1 MQHTH
6 TQFASGKSIKTP
18 IEVSLCVNPRRD
30 DCRIAFVDSEP
41 NHDESKKVTYKI
53 QQLASNKMSEAPQE
67 QPKDETPEVKETP
80 IENKEESGEMSR
92 EEMMKVIIQQQKE
105 LESQQTNKTEEQK
118 ELEELKA
125 MLKKQKDE
133 EAAKT
138 LAAAKALSEDL
149 VNQWAQSLDK
159 TEMTEANKQ
168 SILKMAKE
176 YPEQSMELLRVA
188 HCASKAHQAQ
198 VKKFDEFKRMTES
211 MQLKEKFAEVMNKK
225 RVREEPVQQLVHAA
239 STKKQKVVPQQ
250 RSTENYALSII
261 KKYRAS
267 GSARDHMTAMQEYQ
281 TPKRRGA
288 RAPYY

>member
-1 MQHTH
+1 
-6 TQFASGKSIKTP
+6 
-18 IEVSLCVNPRRD
+18 
-30 DCRIAFVDSEP
+30 
-41 NHDESKKVTYKI
+41 
-53 QQLASNKMSEAPQE
+53 MSEAPQE

-92 EEMMKVIIQQQKE
+92 EEMMKVINQQQKE

-168 SILKMAKE
+168 SI
-176 YPEQSMELLRVA
+176 
-188 HCASKAHQAQ
+188 
-198 VKKFDEFKRMTES
+198 
-211 MQLKEKFAEVMNKK
+211 
-225 RVREEPVQQLVHAA
+225 
-239 STKKQKVVPQQ
+239 
-250 RSTENYALSII
+250 
-261 KKYRAS
+261 
-267 GSARDHMTAMQEYQ
+267 
-281 TPKRRGA
+281 
-288 RAPYY
+288 